1 MRCSKM
7 FIVATETSNG
17 LCGPCLGIPMRDQPG
32 SQFRSSGESE
42 EEEEDEE
49 ESSNGATEFSDK

>member
-7 FIVATETSNG
+7 YIVATETSNG

-42 EEEEDEE
+42 EEEDEE
-49 ESSNGATEFSDK
+49 ESSNGATEYSDK